1 MTETLSKRHNRV
13 ATEFQDKLE
22 AEVFHLNESF
32 GRNKNKILYFRN
44 RPRVVTNRSQPF
56 MFLREDEGN
65 G

>member
-1 MTETLSKRHNRV
+1 M

-22 AEVFHLNESF
+22 AEVFHLNESI

-56 MFLREDEGN
+56 MVLREDDGN